1 MRIHEE
7 VTHEPGGAP
16 VPDPPGFAV
25 DKTVEQL
32 GTLLKLPPWLEQN
45 RGSLEQGHL
54 RSHHSRRCTMGG
66 EHGISIFKDTEW
78 LNVWCLPRDADMPSR
93 KLSEAFPLPQ
103 KWGKLSTVWPNR

>member
-16 VPDPPGFAV
+16 MTDPPGFAV

-45 RGSLEQGHL
+45 RGSLEQAHPALIVPEGA
-54 RSHHSRRCTMGG
+54 R
-66 EHGISIFKDTEW
+66 
-78 LNVWCLPRDADMPSR
+78 
-93 KLSEAFPLPQ
+93 
-103 KWGKLSTVWPNR
+103 